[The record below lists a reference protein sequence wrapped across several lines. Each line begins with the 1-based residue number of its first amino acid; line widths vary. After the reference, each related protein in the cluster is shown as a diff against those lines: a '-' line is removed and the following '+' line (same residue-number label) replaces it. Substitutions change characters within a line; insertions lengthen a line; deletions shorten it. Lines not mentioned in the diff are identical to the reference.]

1 MDSPPAARQG
11 PLRAD
16 LMAQENITFTL
27 PDLGE
32 GLVEATVLEWQVAV
46 GDVIGRND
54 PLVEVETTKSAVVIP
69 SPKAGRV
76 VELHAEEEGVVP
88 VGDPLV
94 TFAVEV
100 EEAPRAGIVGRVPTE
115 DAAPRRRVRLKPPTD

>member
-1 MDSPPAARQG
+1 
-11 PLRAD
+11 
-16 LMAQENITFTL
+16 MAQENFTFTL

-46 GDVIGRND
+46 GDTVERNA

-69 SPKAGRV
+69 SPKAGRI
-76 VELHAEEEGVVP
+76 VELHAEEEQVVP

-94 TFAVEV
+94 TFAVEAAAD
-100 EEAPRAGIVGRVPTE
+100 APQAGIVGRVPDE
-115 DAAPRRRVRLKPPTD
+115 EARPARRVRLRPPSD

>member
-1 MDSPPAARQG
+1 
-11 PLRAD
+11 
-16 LMAQENITFTL
+16 MAQENITFTL

-46 GDVIGRND
+46 GDTIGRND

-76 VELHAEEEGVVP
+76 VELHAQEEQVVP

-100 EEAPRAGIVGRVPTE
+100 QDAPQAGIVGKVPTE
-115 DAAPRRRVRLKPPTD
+115 EAAPRRRVRLKPPTD

>member
-1 MDSPPAARQG
+1 
-11 PLRAD
+11 
-16 LMAQENITFTL
+16 MAQENITFTL

-100 EEAPRAGIVGRVPTE
+100 EETPQAGIVGKVPTE
-115 DAAPRRRVRLKPPTD
+115 EAAPRRRVRLKPPTD

>member
-1 MDSPPAARQG
+1 
-11 PLRAD
+11 
-16 LMAQENITFTL
+16 MAEENITFAL

-46 GDVIGRND
+46 GETVERNA

-69 SPKAGRV
+69 SPKEGRI
-76 VELHAEEEGVVP
+76 VELHADEDQVVP

-94 TFAVEV
+94 TFAVRAED
-100 EEAPRAGIVGRVPTE
+100 APQAGIVGRVPDE
-115 DAAPRRRVRLKPPTD
+115 EPRPARRVRLKPPTD

>member
-1 MDSPPAARQG
+1 
-11 PLRAD
+11 
-16 LMAQENITFTL
+16 MAQENITFTL

-100 EEAPRAGIVGRVPTE
+100 EETPQAGIVGKVPTE
-115 DAAPRRRVRLKPPTD
+115 EAVPRRRVRLKPPTD

>member
-1 MDSPPAARQG
+1 
-11 PLRAD
+11 
-16 LMAQENITFTL
+16 MAEENITFTL

-46 GDVIGRND
+46 GDVVERNA

-69 SPKAGRV
+69 SPQAGRI
-76 VELHAEEEGVVP
+76 VELHAEEEQAVP

-94 TFAVEV
+94 TFAVEAADD
-100 EEAPRAGIVGRVPTE
+100 APRAGIVGRVPAE
-115 DAAPRRRVRLKPPTD
+115 EARPARRVRLKPPTD

>member
-1 MDSPPAARQG
+1 
-11 PLRAD
+11 
-16 LMAQENITFTL
+16 MAEENITFTL

-46 GDVIGRND
+46 GDTIGRND

-76 VELHAEEEGVVP
+76 VELHAEEEQVVP
-88 VGDPLV
+88 VGEALV

-100 EEAPRAGIVGRVPTE
+100 EEKAPQAGIVGRVPSE
-115 DAAPRRRVRLKPPTD
+115 DAKPQRRVRLRPPTN

>member
-1 MDSPPAARQG
+1 
-11 PLRAD
+11 
-16 LMAQENITFTL
+16 MAEENTTFTL

-46 GDVIGRND
+46 GEEIDRND

-76 VELHAEEEGVVP
+76 IELHAEEEQVVP
-88 VGDPLV
+88 VGSPLV

-100 EEAPRAGIVGRVPTE
+100 EESAPQAGIVGKVPTE
-115 DAAPRRRVRLKPPTD
+115 DAKPARRVRLKPPSD

>member
-1 MDSPPAARQG
+1 
-11 PLRAD
+11 
-16 LMAQENITFTL
+16 MAQENITFTL

-94 TFAVEV
+94 TFAVEA